1 LCIKWSEHI
10 TTAVN
15 PEGYPESDLPEVAM
29 VGRSNV
35 GKSSVINL
43 LTNRKGLARVGNS
56 PGKTRQINFFNLED
70 KLVLV
75 DLPGYGYA
83 KVSKSEKEK
92 WGKIVEIYLNG
103 RKQLKLILMLVDIRH
118 KPTADDRIM
127 CEWIRSMGKPYII
140 LATKS
145 DKITRTHY
153 QKHLRE
159 IRDTL
164 GLASEVSIITVS
176 VLKKSGAKEVLSK
189 IQESL
194 PGVFDV

>member
-1 LCIKWSEHI
+1 MCIKWSEHI